1 MRGGNEYYYQELHAY
16 HGGMK
21 RMLYGKLEVIK
32 RVLRFLNDPACL
44 HIEIEKLNNYEN
56 KPKQWFD
63 EKHNLIEDRE
73 DLEKNGTIDE
83 NGNLI
88 TEKYGVLTKTL

>member
-44 HIEIEKLNNYEN
+44 HIEIEKLNNYEI
-56 KPKQWFD
+56 KP
-63 EKHNLIEDRE
+63 N
-73 DLEKNGTIDE
+73 
-83 NGNLI
+83 
-88 TEKYGVLTKTL
+88 

>member
-44 HIEIEKLNNYEN
+44 HIEIEKLNNYEI
-56 KPKQWFD
+56 KPNQWFD
-63 EKHNLIEDRE
+63 EKHNLIEDCE

-83 NGNLI
+83 NGNKKKK
-88 TEKYGVLTKTL
+88 KYGELTKTI

>member
-16 HGGMK
+16 HSGMK

-44 HIEIEKLNNYEN
+44 HIEIEKLNNYEI
-56 KPKQWFD
+56 KPNQWFD
-63 EKHNLIEDRE
+63 KKHNLIEDCG
-73 DLEKNGTIDE
+73 DLEKNGAIDE

-88 TEKYGVLTKTL
+88 TEKYGVLTKII

>member
-21 RMLYGKLEVIK
+21 RMLYRKLEVIK

-44 HIEIEKLNNYEN
+44 HIEIEK
-56 KPKQWFD
+56 
-63 EKHNLIEDRE
+63 
-73 DLEKNGTIDE
+73 
-83 NGNLI
+83 
-88 TEKYGVLTKTL
+88 

>member
-16 HGGMK
+16 HSGMK

-32 RVLRFLNDPACL
+32 LVLRFLNDPACL
-44 HIEIEKLNNYEN
+44 HIEIEKLNNYEIKQN
-56 KPKQWFD
+56 QWFD

-73 DLEKNGTIDE
+73 DLEKNGAIDE

>member
-1 MRGGNEYYYQELHAY
+1 MRGGNEYYYQGLHAY
-16 HGGMK
+16 DSGMK

-44 HIEIEKLNNYEN
+44 HIEIEKLNNYEI
-56 KPKQWFD
+56 KPNQWFD
-63 EKHNLIEDRE
+63 EKHNLIEDYG

-88 TEKYGVLTKTL
+88 TEKYGELTKTI